1 MKHWYIME
9 STTNKFSHNLLTW
22 YDKNQRDLPWR
33 KNNPPYEIVVSEI
46 MLQQTNVPK
55 VIEKFKEFLTLFPTI
70 QNLAAA
76 EKSQVIQSWSGLGYN
91 RRALML
97 HKFGQEIVN
106 YHQGIIPQT
115 TKELIAL
122 PGIGPYTAGAI
133 ASFAF
138 NKPEPAVDV
147 NLRRTYMRY
156 FHGQDQAL
164 PMNKLEEAELYT
176 LIKSSIPKDKSSLL
190 HNALM
195 DFGSLICKA
204 KNPSCESCFQS
215 KECKFAPLYKQHGQK
230 ALFVKEKKQ
239 EPGISENGKHIPN
252 RIFRGRIVEFIR
264 NNPGTIEI
272 QILGEKIKKDFTNEQ
287 EWLLTLI
294 TKLEKDGF
302 ITKEINEKH
311 IELQLS
317 N

>member
-1 MKHWYIME
+1 ME
-9 STTNKFSHNLLTW
+9 AIILNFSQNLLSW

-70 QNLAAA
+70 QDLAQAN
-76 EKSQVIQSWSGLGYN
+76 KSHVIQAWSGLGYN
-91 RRALML
+91 KRALML
-97 HKFGQEIVN
+97 HKFAQVIVEEFN
-106 YHQGIIPQT
+106 CKIPET
-115 TKELIAL
+115 VEELIKL
-122 PGIGPYTAGAI
+122 PGIGPYASGAI

-164 PMNKLEEAELYT
+164 PMGKKEEAELYD
-176 LIKSSIPKDKSSLL
+176 LIKSSIPKNKSSLL

-195 DFGSLICKA
+195 DFGSSICTA
-204 KNPSCESCFQS
+204 KNPSCDSCFQS
-215 KECKFAPLYKQHGQK
+215 KECKFAPLYKTHGQE
-230 ALFVKEKKQ
+230 ALFIKEKKLEQ
-239 EPGISENGKHIPN
+239 GMQENGKHIPN

-264 NNPGTIEI
+264 NNPG
-272 QILGEKIKKDFTNEQ
+272 QIDIKKLGEHIKKDFTNEQ
-287 EWLLTLI
+287 EWLLMLI
-294 TKLEKDGF
+294 DKLEKDGF
-302 ITKEINEKH
+302 ITKESEGNKIKLH
-311 IELQLS
+311 LS
-317 N
+317 D